1 MPFTREQMIYKAVV
15 ALDEAIGEYTGE
27 KPRPTFALRFC
38 LAYLFSQSDGN
49 RLPYDEFWKYL
60 SYEGHSGYDE
70 DAARYVQ
77 STRLRGCRNAIM
89 KSVGMGG
96 TPEVFEAVARGHRKL
111 RVEAVPTVRGQN
123 NGLETSKC

>member
-49 RLPYDEFWKYL
+49 RLPYDEFWKAL
-60 SYEGHSGYDE
+60 SCEGRDGWDE

-77 STRLRGCRNAIM
+77 GTRLRGCRNAIM
-89 KSVGMGG
+89 RSVGMGE
-96 TPEVFEAVARGHRKL
+96 TPEVFEAIARGHRKRPREL
-111 RVEAVPTVRGQN
+111 PSVAAAPSQTVP
-123 NGLETSKC
+123 E